1 MANAYGENSSA
12 DNFESMLQEM
22 VNLDS
27 SEKFGLAGKYF
38 AELYPYLK
46 KVDPEYNGTTLLYY
60 ILGTITGADGKLT
73 AKEQDLIQAVWSAVD
88 VEWSVEDS
96 VKMIENVANKEGY
109 DTLATIIRNFD
120 SSLVGTLIAFIAV
133 VCSVDDTINSNELQL
148 IKDLIN
154 VAGS

>member
-12 DNFESMLQEM
+12 DDFESMLQEM

-46 KVDPEYNGTTLLYY
+46 KVDPEYNGTILLYY

-73 AKEQDLIQAVWSAVD
+73 TKEQDLIQAVWSAVD

-96 VKMIENVANKEGY
+96 VKMIENVANNEGY
-109 DTLATIIRNFD
+109 DTLVTIIRNFD

-148 IKDLIN
+148 IKDLVN